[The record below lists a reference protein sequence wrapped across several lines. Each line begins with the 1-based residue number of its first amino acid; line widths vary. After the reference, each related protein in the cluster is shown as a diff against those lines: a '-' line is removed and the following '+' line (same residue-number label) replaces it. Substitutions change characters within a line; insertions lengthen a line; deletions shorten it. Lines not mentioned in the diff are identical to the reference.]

1 MQVYDSR
8 YRMPERALF
17 ATVPQA
23 IDSASRQKL
32 SDYVVHMAADA
43 QVPVSVLVRTFVD
56 WPATTATGNKRPFA
70 SGQRLGYVN
79 GAGKTAQA
87 WIRCLEPLVAR
98 QDLERLTLLPIHRTI
113 GNITGWLT
121 NSRRWCPICLQ
132 EDIEQGRRIYERLI
146 WSVGLV
152 RSCPEHRCSLTNI
165 CPQCGFTH
173 CHELDPRRLSGFC
186 SRCGGWLGGNADIR
200 GFCLASQYDQWVA
213 ENFAALL
220 AFPAERLNE
229 LSPQNWPGMLEVG
242 IEAMANRKAVR
253 FAEFCATRAS
263 NICAWRSGKSYPSIR
278 AVLRICW
285 VFDIPLVDFLRGSHV
300 AWTDATVRALP
311 VGMATAVPRAFH
323 RDEDWEYIRNVL
335 TSYAAG
341 DRPCGSMRAV
351 ARELALDRSVLHR
364 HFPELVRQ
372 IARLGRQERLDA
384 AVAREIERRDRV
396 LACAVLIVQTLLSQD
411 IYPSW
416 RRIETILRDQYQIII
431 TRRDYSLLRRAQIQG
446 GVLRKTTERAKEARG
461 VMNSSR

>member
-1 MQVYDSR
+1 MQMYDSR

-23 IDSASRQKL
+23 IDSAARQKL
-32 SDYVVHMAADA
+32 SDYVAHMAADA

-56 WPATTATGNKRPFA
+56 WPANAKGKKLPFA

-79 GAGKTAQA
+79 GAGKTAHA

-132 EDIEQGRRIYERLI
+132 EDLEQGRRIYERLI

-152 RSCPEHRCSLTNI
+152 RSCPEHRCSLVNV

-173 CHELDPRRLSGFC
+173 CHELDRRRLSGFC
-186 SRCGGWLGGNADIR
+186 SRCGSWLGGNADIG
-200 GFCLASQYDQWVA
+200 GFLLGSQYDQWVA
-213 ENFAALL
+213 ENFVALL

-229 LSPQNWPGMLEVG
+229 LSPQNWPGMLEAG
-242 IEAMANRKAVR
+242 IEVMANRKAVR
-253 FAEFCATRAS
+253 FAELCATRAS
-263 NICAWRSGKSYPSIR
+263 NICAWRAGKSYPSIR

-285 VFDIPLVDFLRGSHV
+285 VFDIPLVDFLRGSQV

-311 VGMATAVPRAFH
+311 VGMATTVPRAFH
-323 RDEDWEYIRNVL
+323 RDEDWGYIKNVL

-341 DRPCGSMRAV
+341 ERPCGSMRAV

-372 IARLGRQERLDA
+372 IARLGQQERLDA
-384 AVAREIERRDRV
+384 AVAREIERRDRIFG
-396 LACAVLIVQTLLSQD
+396 CALRIVQILLAQD

-416 RRIETILRDQYQIII
+416 RRIETILRDQYQVII
-431 TRRDYSLLRRAQIQG
+431 TRRDNSLLRRAQIQG
-446 GVLRKTTERAKEARG
+446 GVLRKRTERAAEARR